1 MWPRKGSGGA
11 IFRCLAKGRA
21 PKRLCNNVGCIGAAV
36 VSAKKYTDRW
46 TRHGQ
51 KVGEKND
58 AM

>member
-1 MWPRKGSGGA
+1 MWPRKGSGEA
-11 IFRCLAKGRA
+11 IFRCFAKGRA

-46 TRHGQ
+46 TTTL
-51 KVGEKND
+51 KVEEKDD